1 MTGARATLAIHDPPY
16 NLASFERRSID
27 EFVDWA
33 RQWVRAS
40 ESALDAHAS
49 LYVWL
54 GADQTDGFQ
63 PLPDLLLIQLDHR
76 TRWTARVAVRKRS
89 SDAMERLRK
98 DLDSLLTR
106 LSNEREVR
114 DRLESLVSVYPFN
127 EYEYIIANLLAMDVQ
142 DLDAYQELR
151 DDYIARNLYLYVFE
165 ISAPRNFGETWAQG
179 HLKGLVPVLK
189 KPTKRIDPDY
199 SGQYDFLL
207 DDIRIEVKAS
217 RAVDADL
224 EEPLYVKA
232 LASTSKKSFWM
243 NFQQV
248 KPGCCDLFVWI
259 AVWRDVI
266 RYWVLASHEVETDR
280 HYSTGQHRGNTGEG
294 QIHIRQANIEDFRAY
309 EVQPNL
315 LEDAIRAAYR
325 RQIEAKR

>member
-1 MTGARATLAIHDPPY
+1 
-16 NLASFERRSID
+16 
-27 EFVDWA
+27 
-33 RQWVRAS
+33 
-40 ESALDAHAS
+40 
-49 LYVWL
+49 
-54 GADQTDGFQ
+54 
-63 PLPDLLLIQLDHR
+63 
-76 TRWTARVAVRKRS
+76 
-89 SDAMERLRK
+89 MERLWK
-98 DLDSLLTR
+98 DLDSLLAR

-127 EYEYIIANLLAMDVQ
+127 EYEYIIANLLAMDVL

-165 ISAPRNFGETWAQG
+165 ISAPRKFGETWAQG

-207 DDIRIEVKAS
+207 ENIRIEVKAS
-217 RAVDADL
+217 RAVDAEL
-224 EEPLYVKA
+224 EGPLYVKA

-266 RYWVLASHEVETDR
+266 RYWVLASHEVETDP
-280 HYSTGQHRGNTGEG
+280 HYSRGQHRGNTGEG

-309 EVQPNL
+309 EVEPNL
-315 LEDAIRAAYR
+315 LEDAMRAAYR
-325 RQIEAKR
+325 RQIAAKR